1 MAGYFRKL
9 VGRVY
14 DGSHVA
20 NANIKNG
27 TFAGLND
34 SNKVIALAAKDTGT
48 VLRCVEKTD
57 LWGLN
62 ALVLDVVDVG
72 AEAYMVENDFPVAE
86 NGEYD
91 ETTFEVKAGEYVK
104 MKRLLPGEQIVVSV
118 DSTLYGAANEGSTYN
133 LDVGGGL
140 VAVSTTP
147 SGGGSD

>member
-20 NANIKNG
+20 AADLTNG
-27 TFAGLND
+27 TFVGLD
-34 SNKVIALAAKDTGT
+34 TDGKVVALAAADNAT
-48 VLRCVEKTD
+48 VLRCVEKTE

-72 AEAYMVENDFPVAE
+72 AEAYMVENDFPVEE

-91 ETTFEVKAGEYVK
+91 ETVFTVKAGELVK
-104 MKRLLPGEQIVVSV
+104 MKRPLHGEQIVISVSN
-118 DSTLYGAANEGSTYN
+118 DIYSAANVNGLFT
-133 LDVGGGL
+133 LAKGGTI
-140 VAVSTTP
+140 VAKA
-147 SGGGSD
+147 